1 MKKIIVNN
9 YGSVDVLKE
18 IVRPIPT
25 PKEDEVI
32 VKVAA
37 IGVNDPDIIMRQN
50 GPFPTMPVEMRP
62 TLPHMLG
69 NDFSGI
75 ITAVGKKV
83 AKFNIGDHVVGLTL
97 NGTYAEYLAINIHET
112 IAKVPDDLDLIPL
125 GGLLLTAVT
134 AWSAVV
140 TNGHI
145 KSGQNILIHGGAG
158 GVGSMAIQMAKAAG
172 AFVTTTAK
180 KQHYQYLKE
189 LGADQIIDYQTED
202 FTKMVNNLDLVVNL
216 TGMKTLNDSYQV
228 VMPSGILTSVNG
240 VPDQKKAAKFGI
252 KAVYAMGD
260 LSSEALSGIL
270 QLYLDDELKVN
281 VTRTYPFELDAVKQS
296 HLDFEKGSNQGKSI
310 IVFNQ
315 K

>member
-18 IVRPIPT
+18 IDRPIPT

-37 IGVNDPDIIMRQN
+37 IGVNDPDVIMRQN

-75 ITAVGKKV
+75 ITAVGKQV

-112 IAKVPDDLDLIPL
+112 ITKVPDDLDLIPL

-228 VMPSGILTSVNG
+228 VMPGGILTSVNG

-252 KAVYAMGD
+252 EAIYAMGD